1 MELQK
6 NKELFV
12 KNLKDFLNSVV
23 LNNEFWSELEK
34 HQKSIYIDSVKVR
47 EICGIILKLSEIY
60 IFSLTK

>member
-6 NKELFV
+6 NRELFV
-12 KNLKDFLNSVV
+12 KNLKDFLNSVD
-23 LNNEFWSELEK
+23 LNEKFWNELKE
-34 HQKSIYIDSVKVR
+34 HQKNIYIDSVKVR